1 MGIIAIDSFLQSEMK
16 SEIMTNSKRLAARPK
31 HEIVRDTLT
40 QNLRAGEFEVGRRL
54 PGDKELA
61 ARFGVSYMT
70 ARKAV
75 NELVEASLLERRIGD
90 GTYVREGSQQRLS
103 TTTLNLIC
111 TAYEGSTTKTFLQMA
126 GVAAQDLGWRSH
138 VIRTHSD
145 HEIGALRAITGG
157 ELCLIL
163 ADEELF
169 RGPLNKAIRGAG
181 GRTVVLGARMGGDV
195 AAVLADDARAVEIA
209 FEHLRERGHRN
220 IALLCN
226 HIENTNEQIQIAVWQ
241 AQLAADGNA
250 SQREN
255 WRIETKT
262 PRFQCA
268 SRYAYDAMMSWLRS
282 DASQNVSAVISI
294 GDELSVGASCACR
307 EFGRAI
313 PGDLSL
319 VNLNDAPAMEF
330 SNPRITCVDIDL
342 ESHVARAI
350 EVLRAGLR
358 GAATSPDAQ
367 LVEPRL
373 IARESVRPI

>member
-1 MGIIAIDSFLQSEMK
+1 MAN
-16 SEIMTNSKRLAARPK
+16 TKRSVTLPK
-31 HEIVRDTLT
+31 HAIVRETLT
-40 QNLRAGEFEVGRRL
+40 QSLRAGDFEIGRRL

-111 TAYEGSTTKTFLQMA
+111 TAYEGSTTKTFLGLA

-145 HEIGALRAITGG
+145 HEIGALRAIAGG

-169 RGPLNKAIRGAG
+169 CGPLDKAIRGAG
-181 GRTVVLGARMGGDV
+181 GRTVVLGARMDGGDV
-195 AAVLADDARAVEIA
+195 AAVLADDAHGVEIA
-209 FEHLRERGHRN
+209 FDHLQARGHRN
-220 IALLCN
+220 VALLCN
-226 HIENTNEQIQIAVWQ
+226 HIEGSNERIQIAAWEARLNAV
-241 AQLAADGNA
+241 GNA
-250 SQREN
+250 NQIKN

-268 SRYAYDAMMSWLRS
+268 SRYAYDAMMSWLS
-282 DASQNVSAVISI
+282 SPQSKNVSAVISI
-294 GDELSVGASCACR
+294 GDELTVGASCACR

-313 PGDLSL
+313 PDALSL

-342 ESHVARAI
+342 ESHIARAI
-350 EVLRAGLR
+350 EILRASLR
-358 GAATSPDAQ
+358 GVATPTEAQ
-367 LVEPRL
+367 LIEPRL
-373 IARESVRPI
+373 IERESVKSI

>member
-1 MGIIAIDSFLQSEMK
+1 
-16 SEIMTNSKRLAARPK
+16 MTVRKVATRPK
-31 HEIVRDTLT
+31 HEMVRETLT
-40 QNLRAGEFEVGRRL
+40 QSLRAGDFEIGRRL

-90 GTYVREGSQQRLS
+90 GTYVRAGSQQRLL

-111 TAYEGSTTKTFLQMA
+111 TAYEGSTTKAFLQMA
-126 GVAAQDLGWRSH
+126 SVAAQDLGWRSH

-145 HEIGALRAITGG
+145 HEIGALRAIVGG

-163 ADEELF
+163 ADAELF
-169 RGPLNKAIRGAG
+169 RGPLDKAIRGAHSS
-181 GRTVVLGARMGGDV
+181 TVVLGARIEGAAV
-195 AAVLADDARAVEIA
+195 AAVLADDAQGVEIA
-209 FEHLRERGHRN
+209 FDHLHKRGHRN

-226 HIENTNEQIQIAVWQ
+226 HVEGTNEQIQIAAWR
-241 AQLAADGNA
+241 ALLESGGNA
-250 SQREN
+250 DRLDD
-255 WRIETKT
+255 WRIETQT

-268 SRYAYDAMMSWLRS
+268 SRYAYDAMMNWLRS
-282 DASQNVSAVISI
+282 PRSADVTAVISI
-294 GDELSVGASCACR
+294 GDELTVGASCACR

-313 PGDLSL
+313 PDDLSL
-319 VNLNDAPAMEF
+319 INLNDAPAMEF

-342 ESHVARAI
+342 QSHVARAI
-350 EVLRAGLR
+350 EVLRAGLQ
-358 GAATSPDAQ
+358 GAATPTGAQ

-373 IARESVRPI
+373 IERESVRSI

>member
-1 MGIIAIDSFLQSEMK
+1 MAF
-16 SEIMTNSKRLAARPK
+16 SKTATRPK

-40 QNLRAGEFEVGRRL
+40 QSLRVGDFEVGRRL

-70 ARKAV
+70 ARKAI

-126 GVAAQDLGWRSH
+126 GVAAQNLGWRSH

-145 HEIGALRAITGG
+145 HEVGALRAIQGG

-169 RGPLNKAIRGAG
+169 RGPLNRAIRGAG
-181 GRTVVLGARMGGDV
+181 GRTVVLGARIDGDV
-195 AAVLADDARAVEIA
+195 ASVLADDAHGVEIA
-209 FEHLRERGHRN
+209 FAHLQTRGHRN

-226 HIENTNEQIQIAVWQ
+226 HVDGPNEQIQIAAWES
-241 AQLAADGNA
+241 QLSAVGNA
-250 SQREN
+250 SQRKA

-268 SRYAYDAMMSWLRS
+268 SRYAYDAMMNWLQS
-282 DASQNVSAVISI
+282 PFSAEVSAIISI
-294 GDELSVGASCACR
+294 GDELTVGASCACR

-313 PGDLSL
+313 PDALSL

-330 SNPRITCVDIDL
+330 SNPRMTCVDIDL
-342 ESHVARAI
+342 ESHIARAI
-350 EVLRAGLR
+350 EILRAALQ
-358 GAATSPDAQ
+358 GAATPSEPQ
-367 LVEPRL
+367 LIEPRL
-373 IARESVRPI
+373 TERESVRQI

>member
-1 MGIIAIDSFLQSEMK
+1 MASSR
-16 SEIMTNSKRLAARPK
+16 SSATRPK
-31 HEIVRDTLT
+31 HEMVRDTLT
-40 QNLRAGEFEVGRRL
+40 QSLRAGDFAVGRRL

-145 HEIGALRAITGG
+145 HEAGALRAIAGG

-163 ADEELF
+163 ADGELF
-169 RGPLNKAIRGAG
+169 RGPLDKAIRGAG
-181 GRTVVLGARMGGDV
+181 GRTVVLGARMDGGDV
-195 AAVLADDARAVEIA
+195 AAVLADDAQGVEIA
-209 FEHLRERGHRN
+209 FEHLQTRGHRN

-226 HIENTNEQIQIAVWQ
+226 HVEGANEQIQIAAWQ
-241 AQLAADGNA
+241 ARLSAVGNA
-250 SQREN
+250 SQIDN
-255 WRIETKT
+255 WRIEAKT

-268 SRYAYDAMMSWLRS
+268 SRYAYDAMMSWLRGPHS
-282 DASQNVSAVISI
+282 ADVSAVICIS
-294 GDELSVGASCACR
+294 DELTVGASCACR
-307 EFGRAI
+307 EAGRAI
-313 PGDLSL
+313 PDALSL

-342 ESHVARAI
+342 ESHIARAI
-350 EVLRAGLR
+350 EILRASLQGV
-358 GAATSPDAQ
+358 ATPTKPQ

-373 IARESVRPI
+373 IERESVRAI

>member
-1 MGIIAIDSFLQSEMK
+1 MAIP
-16 SEIMTNSKRLAARPK
+16 KRSAMRPK

-40 QNLRAGEFEVGRRL
+40 QSLRAGQFEVGRRL

-111 TAYEGSTTKTFLQMA
+111 TAYEGSTTKTFLGLA
-126 GVAAQDLGWRSH
+126 GVAALNLGWRSH

-145 HEIGALRAITGG
+145 HEIGALRAIQDGG
-157 ELCLIL
+157 LCLVL

-169 RGPLNKAIRGAG
+169 QGPLNKAIRNARGS
-181 GRTVVLGARMGGDV
+181 TVVLGARMDEDAV
-195 AAVLADDARAVEIA
+195 PSVLADDARAVKIA
-209 FEHLRERGHRN
+209 FAHLQNLGHRN

-226 HIENTNEQIQIAVWQ
+226 HVEGTNEQVQIAAWE
-241 AQLAADGNA
+241 AQLEA
-250 SQREN
+250 SNNGSKRKE

-268 SRYAYDAMMSWLRS
+268 SRYAYDAMMNWLRS
-282 DASQNVSAVISI
+282 PHSADVSAVISI
-294 GDELSVGASCACR
+294 GDELTVGASCACR
-307 EFGRAI
+307 EFGRPI
-313 PGDLSL
+313 PDALSL

-330 SNPRITCVDIDL
+330 SNPRMTCVDIDL
-342 ESHVARAI
+342 ESHIARAVEI
-350 EVLRAGLR
+350 LQSAMKGE
-358 GAATSPDAQ
+358 AAPRQPQ
-367 LVEPRL
+367 LIEPRL
-373 IARESVRPI
+373 IERASVRAI

>member
-1 MGIIAIDSFLQSEMK
+1 MAFP
-16 SEIMTNSKRLAARPK
+16 KRAAARPK

-40 QNLRAGEFEVGRRL
+40 QSLRAGDFEVGRRL

-75 NELVEASLLERRIGD
+75 TELVEASILERRIGD
-90 GTYVREGSQQRLS
+90 GTYVREGSQQRLQ

-111 TAYEGSTTKTFLQMA
+111 TAYEGSTTKTFLDLA

-145 HEIGALRAITGG
+145 HEIGALRAIQGG

-163 ADEELF
+163 ADDELL
-169 RGPLNKAIRGAG
+169 RGPLVNKAIRGAG
-181 GRTVVLGARMGGDV
+181 GRTVVLGARMDGGDV
-195 AAVLADDARAVEIA
+195 ASVLADDAHGVEIA
-209 FEHLRERGHRN
+209 FRHLSESGHRN

-226 HIENTNEQIQIAVWQ
+226 HVEGANEQIQIAAWED
-241 AQLAADGNA
+241 LLRADGNA
-250 SQREN
+250 NQRET

-268 SRYAYDAMMSWLRS
+268 SRYAYDAMIHWLHS
-282 DASQNVSAVISI
+282 PASENVTAIISI

-313 PGDLSL
+313 PDELSL
-319 VNLNDAPAMEF
+319 INLNDAPAMEF

-342 ESHVARAI
+342 ESHIARAVEI
-350 EVLRAGLR
+350 LRGSLQ
-358 GAATSPDAQ
+358 GAATPTEPQ

-373 IARESVRPI
+373 IERASVRAI